1 MPIVHTQTARRAAY
15 ALLSTLLLATAIAVL
30 IAQGSGWW
38 LFAAFIVAPDLALL
52 AGMSPT
58 LQKGQLHPR
67 AVPLYNAL
75 HSYWGPAVLALAG
88 IVLPL
93 GALIGALAW
102 ALHIS
107 IDRSVGYGMR
117 TRDGFQRS

>member
-1 MPIVHTQTARRAAY
+1 MHIVHRQTARRAAY
-15 ALLSTLLLATAIAVL
+15 AVLSSVLLAIAIALLV
-30 IAQGSGWW
+30 AHDGFWW

-52 AGMSPT
+52 AGMSPA

-67 AVPLYNAL
+67 AVPLYNGL
-75 HSYWGPAVLALAG
+75 HSFWGPVVLALAG

-93 GALIGALAW
+93 GAVIGALAW

-107 IDRSVGYGMR
+107 IDRTVGYGMR
-117 TRDGFQRS
+117 TRDGFQR

>member
-1 MPIVHTQTARRAAY
+1 MQIVHTQTARRAAY
-15 ALLSTLLLATAIAVL
+15 ALLSFLLLATAIAVL
-30 IAQGSGWW
+30 IEQGSGWW
-38 LFAAFIVAPDLALL
+38 LFAAFLVAPDLALL
-52 AGMSPT
+52 AGMSPA
-58 LQKGQLHPR
+58 LEKGQLHPR

-88 IVLPL
+88 IVLPI
-93 GALIGALAW
+93 GAVIGALAW

>member
-1 MPIVHTQTARRAAY
+1 MHIVHTQTARRAAY
-15 ALLSTLLLATAIAVL
+15 AVLSSVLLAIAIALLV
-30 IAQGSGWW
+30 AHDGGWW

-52 AGMSPT
+52 AGMSPA

-75 HSYWGPAVLALAG
+75 HSFWGPGVLALAG

-93 GALIGALAW
+93 GAVIGALAW

-107 IDRSVGYGMR
+107 IDRTVGYGMR
-117 TRDGFQRS
+117 TRDGFQR

>member
-1 MPIVHTQTARRAAY
+1 MHIVHTQTARRAAY
-15 ALLSTLLLATAIAVL
+15 AMLSTVLLATAIALLVTHD
-30 IAQGSGWW
+30 GGWW

-75 HSYWGPAVLALAG
+75 HSFWGPAALALAG

-93 GALIGALAW
+93 GAVIGALAW

-107 IDRSVGYGMR
+107 IDRTVGYGMR
-117 TRDGFQRS
+117 TRDGFQR

>member
-1 MPIVHTQTARRAAY
+1 MHIVHTQTARRAAY
-15 ALLSTLLLATAIAVL
+15 AVLSSVLLAIAIALLV
-30 IAQGSGWW
+30 AHDGGWW
-38 LFAAFIVAPDLALL
+38 LFVAFIVAPDLALL
-52 AGMSPT
+52 AGMSPA

-75 HSYWGPAVLALAG
+75 HSFWGPVVLALAG

-93 GALIGALAW
+93 GAVIGALAW

-107 IDRSVGYGMR
+107 IDRTVGYGMR
-117 TRDGFQRS
+117 TRDGFQR

>member
-1 MPIVHTQTARRAAY
+1 MPIVHRQTARRAAY
-15 ALLSTLLLATAIAVL
+15 AVLSSVLLAIAIALLV
-30 IAQGSGWW
+30 AHDGGWW

-52 AGMSPT
+52 AGMSPA

-75 HSYWGPAVLALAG
+75 HSFWGPAVLALAG

-93 GALIGALAW
+93 GAVIGALAW

-107 IDRSVGYGMR
+107 IDRTVGYGMR
-117 TRDGFQRS
+117 TRDGFQR

>member
-1 MPIVHTQTARRAAY
+1 M
-15 ALLSTLLLATAIAVL
+15 L
-30 IAQGSGWW
+30 IAHGGGWW

-58 LQKGQLHPR
+58 LGR
-67 AVPLYNAL
+67 GSCIRVPSRSTTPFTATGAL
-75 HSYWGPAVLALAG
+75 RCSHWPA